1 MSVQGLRN
9 MPDANLTSLGRR
21 FPARVAWVVCPALT
35 LVGALASPA
44 GIASQEVVDAD
55 LVTLEGEV
63 VDVSNNL
70 PIEGAIVSLPSLG
83 LTTATDSMGYYRL
96 DEVSVATHVI
106 RVYRLGYDEFEADV
120 PVNSGE
126 VLALYLTPGPI
137 SLKGIEVEVVG
148 LSELDWRPV
157 GTSRRAF
164 IGPGE
169 IEDLRDMYQSLDHI
183 LRVRRLPQVRYIPPV
198 QPGGRPGD
206 PTSNGCLKLVTQL
219 GRDVC
224 ALVVLDGVPI
234 DPVSA
239 GWMYQTGSY
248 DIYSVRFLG
257 GVEGFHR
264 YGDRGS
270 YGVLLI
276 TTHHR

>member
-1 MSVQGLRN
+1 M
-9 MPDANLTSLGRR
+9 
-21 FPARVAWVVCPALT
+21 
-35 LVGALASPA
+35 
-44 GIASQEVVDAD
+44 DAD

-96 DEVSVATHVI
+96 DRVSVATHVI
-106 RVYRLGYDEFEADV
+106 RVFRLGYDEFEADV
-120 PVNSGE
+120 TVNSGE
-126 VLALYLTPGPI
+126 ILALYLTPGPI
-137 SLKGIEVEVVG
+137 SLQGIEVEVVG

-169 IEDLRDMYQSLDHI
+169 IEDLRDTYLSLDHI
-183 LRVRRLPQVRYIPPV
+183 LRVRRLPQARYIPPV
-198 QPGGRPGD
+198 QPGGTGRSD
-206 PTSNGCLKLVTQL
+206 SNGCLRLVTQL
-219 GRDVC
+219 GTNSC
-224 ALVVLDGVPI
+224 AMVVMDGIPHGEKT
-234 DPVSA
+234 A
-239 GWMYQTGSY
+239 GWMYQTSSH

-270 YGVLLI
+270 RGVLFI
-276 TTHHR
+276 TTHNR

>member
-1 MSVQGLRN
+1 MSGPCEASGR
-9 MPDANLTSLGRR
+9 RR
-21 FPARVAWVVCPALT
+21 FPLRVPLAVYAALK
-35 LVGALASPA
+35 LIGLLFASA
-44 GIASQEVVDAD
+44 ELEAQDAKSAD

-63 VDVSNNL
+63 VDASNNL
-70 PIEGAIVSLPSLG
+70 PVEGAIVSLPSLG
-83 LTTATDSMGYYRL
+83 RTAVTDSLGYYRMA
-96 DEVSVATHVI
+96 EVAAATHAI
-106 RVYRLGYDEFEADV
+106 RVFRLGYREFEADI
-120 PVNSGE
+120 PVNGAE
-126 VLALYLTPGPI
+126 VVALYLTPGPI
-137 SLKGIEVEVVG
+137 PLEGIEVEVVG

-157 GTSRRAF
+157 GTSRQAF

-169 IEDLRDMYQSLDHI
+169 IEDLRDTYQSLNHI

-224 ALVVLDGVPI
+224 AMVVMDGIPI

-239 GWMYQTGSY
+239 GWMYQTSSH

-270 YGVLLI
+270 HGVLEVR
-276 TTHHR
+276 THQR